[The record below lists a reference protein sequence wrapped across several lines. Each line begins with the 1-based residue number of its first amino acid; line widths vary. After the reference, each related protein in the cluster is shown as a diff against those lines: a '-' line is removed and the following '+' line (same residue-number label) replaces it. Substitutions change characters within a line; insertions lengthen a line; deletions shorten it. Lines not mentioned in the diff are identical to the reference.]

1 MGNQS
6 PITRQIRG
14 AVSPDS
20 ITIVVGTCARGFDSS
35 NNTYSDLIYTD
46 SKIKVGNSSSL
57 QYFWEAFPCGSDP
70 RDRTTYL
77 FTYLDAKPERPSI
90 GEIFDDYWE
99 LLPRYQGVDAENL
112 ELLRILYGYF
122 PTYRQ
127 SPLATPFNRILAV
140 GDASGIQSPLSFGG
154 FGSLTRHISR
164 ITNAL
169 DEATQYNLIAAKD
182 LSLINAYQPSLSIA
196 WMFQLAMSVR
206 VNTKPM
212 SDTVIVDTLS
222 NTFRS
227 MSKLGDETLMPFLQD
242 VLMFN
247 PLFRTLLG
255 AAGQDL
261 LTPIK
266 TAFHVGVLALADFT
280 YHFVFLY
287 LFTILHNNVSAPLLK
302 IAQVL
307 PPKQRYFINRLAEQW
322 KFGSGLDY
330 YDH

>member
-1 MGNQS
+1 
-6 PITRQIRG
+6 
-14 AVSPDS
+14 
-20 ITIVVGTCARGFDSS
+20 
-35 NNTYSDLIYTD
+35 
-46 SKIKVGNSSSL
+46 
-57 QYFWEAFPCGSDP
+57 
-70 RDRTTYL
+70 
-77 FTYLDAKPERPSI
+77 LDAKPERPSI

-99 LLPRYQGVDAENL
+99 LLPRYQGVDVENL

-169 DEATQYNLIAAKD
+169 DEATRYNLIAAKD

-261 LTPIK
+261 LTPI
-266 TAFHVGVLALADFT
+266 
-280 YHFVFLY
+280 
-287 LFTILHNNVSAPLLK
+287 
-302 IAQVL
+302 
-307 PPKQRYFINRLAEQW
+307 
-322 KFGSGLDY
+322 
-330 YDH
+330 